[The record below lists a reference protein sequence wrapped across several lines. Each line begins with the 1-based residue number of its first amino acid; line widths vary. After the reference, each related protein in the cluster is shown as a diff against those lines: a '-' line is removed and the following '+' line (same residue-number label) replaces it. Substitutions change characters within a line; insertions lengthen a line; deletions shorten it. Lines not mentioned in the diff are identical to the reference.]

1 MRLSSLKRIIREE
14 VGRQT
19 SRRLT
24 EASTPSKNLQGNK
37 DRGSIVITFYFN
49 HKQQKNN
56 SSRLW
61 NRVIGL
67 INSNQG
73 KLLDYTVTD
82 SVAEFELVGR
92 SNADQFIKTMNSEI
106 PGYITGYSSFDI
118 YKV

>member
-1 MRLSSLKRIIREE
+1 MKKSELRQIIREE
-14 VGRQT
+14 IKDQIFKQ
-19 SRRLT
+19 LT
-24 EASTPSKNLQGNK
+24 EVSTPSKNLQGNK

-49 HKQQKNN
+49 HTQQKNN
-56 SSRLW
+56 SNTLW

-82 SVAEFELVGR
+82 STAEFELVGR

-118 YKV
+118 YKI